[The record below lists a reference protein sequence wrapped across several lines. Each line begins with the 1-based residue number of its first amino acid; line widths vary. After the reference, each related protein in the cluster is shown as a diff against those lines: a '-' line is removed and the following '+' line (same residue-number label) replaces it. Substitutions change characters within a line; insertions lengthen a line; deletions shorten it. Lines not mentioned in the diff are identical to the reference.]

1 MQQQA
6 LRVVRGVLAAGAV
19 LAALSLSSVP
29 VSAHHGWGG
38 YLDATSDITGIVDS
52 PVSMSGPHATM
63 KVKVDGQVWDVVLA
77 PPPRA
82 AQAGLK
88 DGMIPIGEKVTVH
101 GNRHRDP
108 KKFEIKTSRLTWNGK
123 VFAVYPDRN

>member
-1 MQQQA
+1 MQQVLLVARGFLAGGA
-6 LRVVRGVLAAGAV
+6 LLAAM
-19 LAALSLSSVP
+19 SLSSVP

-38 YLDATSDITGIVDS
+38 YQDATTDITGTVDS

-63 KVKVDGQVWDVVLA
+63 KIKVDGQVWDVVLA

-88 DGMIPIGEKVTVH
+88 DGMIPVGEKVIVH

-123 VFAVYPDRN
+123 VFAVYPDRS